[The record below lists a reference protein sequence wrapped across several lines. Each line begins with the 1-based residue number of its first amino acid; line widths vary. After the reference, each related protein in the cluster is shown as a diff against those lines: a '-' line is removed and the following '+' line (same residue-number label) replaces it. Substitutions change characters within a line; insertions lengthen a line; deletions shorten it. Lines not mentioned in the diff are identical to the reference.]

1 VQQHLTSVVVIG
13 VEYVNLKMEKTTR
26 GATNSSNSK
35 RRRGVVLS
43 HVPARFAFVA
53 ISAILLL
60 SSLLAIQKNESA
72 WAGTFPGPNGQIAFV
87 RGPFEE
93 HEFDEIYVMNPD
105 GSGQTQLT
113 DNDVHDWN
121 PSWSSDGEKIAFA
134 TARHGGDNGEIY
146 VMNADGSEQTN
157 ISNNPADEYLPN
169 WSPHGTKIAFTR
181 HVDAGSAL

>member
-26 GATNSSNSK
+26 GETNSSNSK

-60 SSLLAIQKNESA
+60 SSLLAIQRNESA
-72 WAGTFPGPNGQIAFV
+72 WAGTFPGPNGQIVAFV

-93 HEFDEIYVMNPD
+93 HEFD
-105 GSGQTQLT
+105 
-113 DNDVHDWN
+113 
-121 PSWSSDGEKIAFA
+121 
-134 TARHGGDNGEIY
+134 EIY